1 MRSEA
6 RDYLAFERDA
16 WDRGLK
22 LVAGVDEA
30 GRGPLAGPVVAAAVV
45 FKRGHVPDGIRDS
58 KELSP
63 KRRQELFPR
72 ICEEAVAVGLGIIS
86 EKVIDRI
93 NILRATQLAMRRAI
107 SGLNLEPHLSLID
120 GMRVPGINLLQRAIV
135 DGDRLSVSI
144 AAASIIAKVTRDRIM
159 VEQDRLYP
167 LYGFASH
174 KGYGTRAHVTAL
186 KKYGP
191 CKIHRFSFR
200 PVREAA
206 EKQRGIRDVGD
217 IS

>member
-45 FKRGHVPDGIRDS
+45 FRAGHVPGGIRDS

-63 KRRQELFPR
+63 KRRQEVFPR
-72 ICEEAVAVGLGIIS
+72 ICEEAIAVGLGIIS

-93 NILRATQLAMRRAI
+93 NILRATQLAMRRAL
-107 SGLNLEPHLSLID
+107 SGLNLKPHLSLID
-120 GMRVPGINLLQRAIV
+120 GMRVPGINWLQRAIV

-167 LYGFASH
+167 RYGFASH
-174 KGYGTRAHVTAL
+174 KGYGTRAHVAAL

-200 PVREAA
+200 PVREADLK
-206 EKQRGIRDVGD
+206 KQNTRNYKDK
-217 IS
+217 